1 MMVTESLCA
10 IVSDLNPRTALEQ
23 ALLQGD
29 VWSSLISL
37 TGEREPAD
45 MRVFVLPDLSIFE
58 PDGSTGTQPELVEH
72 LVDLLAD
79 RGYTSVIVGSGP
91 DSAAR
96 ILDNRDVLAIADL
109 VGYRFVTEGDNPY
122 EVVDL
127 SEDQVLAPFP
137 PSSALQ
143 GTTLAESWVN
153 ADIRISFAKN
163 KTHAE
168 HGFALCVHNLLAAL
182 PLRDRAYHYRARLK
196 PWDSCVDLLRATPVH
211 VAIVDAIV
219 SNHGSLGDRSPR
231 PLRTDTIIAGTN
243 PILVDFV
250 AAAKMNTD
258 PYTSP
263 INAKALHEIGLPER
277 YKMRGDLTPYEGWEN
292 VHPMQA
298 SALQRV
304 DESPSLATH
313 LLSATVRPDRELF
326 PFKRDLT
333 EKINRTSAPVLA
345 GPWAVWGY
353 AWLAAMV
360 DSVEAWRTLFAK
372 DALARLEVPLD
383 LDPGAFSRS
392 DYDDVVH
399 YLEPLEH
406 LVKAVPP
413 DENGLRYRYVDGSV
427 LFHYSKVLPVD
438 FDDFV
443 DDVPI
448 RNAITWMKDYIGGH
462 TVPVQRD
469 RKGRVTHQ
477 AERNVYLPQPN
488 WLILYGGS
496 VIDVAKLESIHYDDD
511 EHKILWRTVHS
522 SNDSAT
528 HDDGSVRFARVPSGT
543 EITVVARQQFRLPPF
558 WQMVN
563 LDRFPEIKNRFV
575 AMEYFKF
582 FDETIDNFE
591 RAYSGEDVRIG
602 RTWDPAHGEDV
613 YEQDEVDLMTR
624 AREFVGRF
632 GRQEQ
637 DGIVDE
643 NGFRHFET
651 PERAE
656 HDDPEAGRFR
666 DGFRRR
672 VPPDVTTW
680 WSDLARQVG
689 KDVGVVVLEE

>member
-1 MMVTESLCA
+1 MVTESLCA
-10 IVSDLNPRTALEQ
+10 VVSDLNPRTALEQ
-23 ALLQGD
+23 ALLD
-29 VWSSLISL
+29 SEVWTSL
-37 TGEREPAD
+37 TTLAAERDPTE
-45 MRVFVLPDLSIFE
+45 MRVFVLPDLNVFE
-58 PDGSTGTQPELVEH
+58 PDGPTGTQPVLVEH

-79 RGYTSVIVGSGP
+79 HGFTSVTVGSGP
-91 DSAAR
+91 DGAAH
-96 ILDNRDVLAIADL
+96 ILDNRDVLVIADL
-109 VGYRFVTEGDNPY
+109 VGYRFVTERDNPY
-122 EVVDL
+122 DVVDL
-127 SEDQVLAPFP
+127 SEDQVEAPFP

-168 HGFALCVHNLLAAL
+168 HGFALCVHNLLGAL

-219 SNHGSLGDRSPR
+219 SNHGPLGDRSPR
-231 PLRTDTIIAGTN
+231 PLRTDTIIAGTD

-263 INAKALHEIGLPER
+263 VNAKVLHDIGLPQK
-277 YKMRGDLTPYEGWEN
+277 YKMRGDLTPYDGWEN
-292 VHPMQA
+292 VHPLQT

-313 LLSATVRPDRELF
+313 LLAATVRPDHELF

-333 EKINRTSAPVLA
+333 EKVNRTSAPVLA
-345 GPWAVWGY
+345 GPWAAWGY

-383 LDPGAFSRS
+383 LDPGAFSGA

-413 DENGLRYRYVDGSV
+413 DEHGLRWRYVDGSV
-427 LFHYSKVLPVD
+427 LFHYSKVLPVE
-438 FDDFV
+438 FDHFV
-443 DDVPI
+443 EVVPV

-462 TVPVQRD
+462 TVPIRRD
-469 RKGRVTHQ
+469 GRGRVTHQ

-488 WLILYGGS
+488 WLVLYGGS
-496 VIDVAKLESIHYDDD
+496 VIDVAKLECIRYDDD
-511 EHKILWRTVHS
+511 EHKIVWRTVHS

-528 HDDGSVRFARVPSGT
+528 HDDGSVLFARVAGGT
-543 EITVVARQQFRLPPF
+543 EVTVVARQQFRLPPF

-575 AMEYFKF
+575 ATEYFKF
-582 FDETIDNFE
+582 FDETIDNFG
-591 RAYSGEDVRIG
+591 RAYSGDEVRIG
-602 RTWDPAHGEDV
+602 RAWDLAHGEDGF
-613 YEQDEVDLMTR
+613 EGGEVDLMTR
-624 AREFVGRF
+624 ARGFVGRF
-632 GRQEQ
+632 GRQDLN
-637 DGIVDE
+637 DGTVDE
-643 NGFRHFET
+643 NGFHHFEGPQQAEPDG
-651 PERAE
+651 PETR
-656 HDDPEAGRFR
+656 RFGN
-666 DGFRRR
+666 GFRR
-672 VPPDVTTW
+672 VSPDVSTW

-689 KDVGVVVLEE
+689 KDLGVVVVQE